1 MNRKDFKKHKSKAI
15 TSKKYKGSV
24 IQVNLDTKVRCPHC
38 NYLFFKGDFK
48 GAIQIKCPMKDC
60 KELTNIEQL

>member
-1 MNRKDFKKHKSKAI
+1 MNRKDFRKHKSKALRLE
-15 TSKKYKGSV
+15 KYKGSV
-24 IQVNLDTKVRCPHC
+24 IKVNENTLVRCPYC

-60 KELTNIEQL
+60 KELVNIEQL

>member
-1 MNRKDFKKHKSKAI
+1 MNRKDYRKHKSKALRLE
-15 TSKKYKGSV
+15 KYKGSV
-24 IQVNLDTKVRCPHC
+24 IKVNEDALVRCPFC

-60 KELTNIEQL
+60 KELVNIEQL